1 MNSSL
6 RPTALAL
13 LVFGAPLVNSCSS
26 STEAASVPTA
36 IVLTPAADT
45 IHELGG
51 TQQFTA
57 VVNDQRGKPITTA
70 VVTWSSSD
78 TTKVKVGSTGLAT
91 AIALGG
97 AQVTATSGAA
107 SKSAAVTVVQLAARI
122 AKVSGDAQSGSVG
135 QLLPQA
141 LVVQVVDSASNAVPA
156 ATVTFSLTGSTGSLG
171 TPTPATGAN
180 GQAQTTW
187 TLGSVPGGQG
197 VRASVAGVASPAVF
211 TATAAV
217 GAPKSIVK
225 QAGDGQ
231 TRGSGTVVLTAP
243 AVSVKDTFGNAVAG
257 VAVTFSVPDAAS
269 GSVTGASQTT
279 NASGVATVGSW
290 TLGAVGTDSLLAT
303 VNGTSLVAVFTATS
317 QAIGAP
323 ANVAVLVG
331 NNQPGLVGYGVN
343 VRPAVLVTDASS
355 SPVPNAAVTFAVQTG
370 GGSVTNASVTTNA
383 SGIAQVGK
391 WTLGAAAGVNT
402 LTATVT
408 GSGIAGNPV
417 TFSDTAVAGEFTI
430 QLQYYG
436 NYTPTATEQAAF
448 TAAVT
453 RWEQIIYRHW
463 GPPAPP
469 INDTAGSCG
478 AGEPAVTT
486 TVTDLLV
493 QVSFDSIDGP
503 GKTLAEAGPCY
514 LRIANGQTITGIIKF
529 DTADVGGLISSGQL
543 NVVVLHE
550 MNHIFG
556 FGTLWQLS
564 FPFPDVN
571 CLQLASSPPGT
582 LQDTYFSCT
591 GGTANALAEF
601 DSIGGTTYA
610 GAGQTYGGNKVPV
623 ENCANAPYTYPTCG
637 AGTVNGH
644 WRKTVFG
651 DELMT
656 GYISSGANPLSVVTI
671 AADQDLG
678 YTVNYDA
685 ADAYTQV
692 FTAPAATGAARIY
705 LGDDIRHG
713 PIYAVDRSGVVRAV
727 IVR

>member
-1 MNSSL
+1 MNSSM

-13 LVFGAPLVNSCSS
+13 LVLGAPLVNSCSS

-78 TTKVKVGSTGLAT
+78 TTRVKVGSTGLAT

-197 VRASVAGVASPAVF
+197 VRASVAGAASPVVF

-217 GAPKSIVK
+217 GAPKSIAK

-231 TRGSGTVVLTAP
+231 TRGAGTVVLTAP
-243 AVSVKDTFGNAVAG
+243 AVSVKDTFGNAVSG

-269 GSVTGASQTT
+269 GSVTGANQTT
-279 NASGVATVGSW
+279 NAAGVATVGSW

-303 VNGTSLVAVFTATS
+303 VSGTSLVAVFTATS

-343 VRPAVLVTDASS
+343 VRPAVLVTDASAN
-355 SPVPNAAVTFAVQTG
+355 PVPNTTVTFAVASG
-370 GGSVTNASVTTNA
+370 GGSVTGGTATTNG
-383 SGIAQVGK
+383 SGVAQVGK
-391 WTLGAAAGVNT
+391 WTLGASAGVNT

-408 GSGIAGNPV
+408 GGGITGNPV
-417 TFSDTAVAGEFTI
+417 TFSDTAVVGQFTI

-436 NYTPTATEQAAF
+436 NYTPTVTEQAAF

-453 RWEQIIYRHW
+453 RWEQIIYRHF
-463 GPPAPP
+463 GAPTLVQ
-469 INDTAGSCG
+469 DAAGACG
-478 AGEPAVTT
+478 AGEPALNT
-486 TVTDLLV
+486 TVTDVLILA
-493 QVSFDSIDGP
+493 SFDSIDGP
-503 GKTLAEAGPCY
+503 GKTLAEAGPCF
-514 LRIANGQTITGIIKF
+514 LRFSNSQTAVGIMKF
-529 DTADVGGLISSGQL
+529 DTADVDTLISSGQL
-543 NVVVLHE
+543 DEVVLHE
-550 MNHIFG
+550 MNHVLG
-556 FGTLWQLS
+556 FGTLWSLAGS
-564 FPFPDVN
+564 GFPDPD
-571 CLQLASSPPGT
+571 CLQLPSDPPGT
-582 LQDTYFSCT
+582 LQDTYFTCMN
-591 GGTANALAEF
+591 GGSNAIAEF
-601 DSIGGTTYA
+601 DSVGGATYA

-623 ENCANAPYTYPTCG
+623 ENCANAQYVYPTCG
-637 AGTVNGH
+637 GGTVNGH
-644 WRKTVFG
+644 WRETVF
-651 DELMT
+651 DNELMT
-656 GYISSGANPLSVVTI
+656 GYINSGTNPLSVVSV

-685 ADAYTQV
+685 ADAYTHT
-692 FTAPAATGAARIY
+692 FTAPVAGGAARVY